1 MTAIGLVCHCPHCGG
16 AVLIEP
22 PHLAALPVG
31 AADRDASA
39 VPVPVLV
46 QKNAAPPGAAVLVST
61 VSTSPVSALSTSPVI
76 TSTST
81 STARAHVAQSLPLP
95 LAEVRPAPTI
105 WKRAI
110 AIAYQVIEQ
119 WADGASQTDAFKQM
133 CAEQGIDPMEAG
145 TGGRPLYARALDWA
159 IESKRKRQAGSR

>member
-22 PHLAALPVG
+22 PHLAALPVV

-39 VPVPVLV
+39 VPVLV
-46 QKNAAPPGAAVLVST
+46 QKNAAPAGAAVLVST
-61 VSTSPVSALSTSPVI
+61 SPV
-76 TSTST
+76 STST

-95 LAEVRPAPTI
+95 LAEVRPATTI

-159 IESKRKRQAGSR
+159 IESKRKRRTGSR

>member
-22 PHLAALPVG
+22 PHLAPLPVV

-39 VPVPVLV
+39 VPVPV
-46 QKNAAPPGAAVLVST
+46 QKNAAPAGAAVLV
-61 VSTSPVSALSTSPVI
+61 STSPVI

-119 WADGASQTDAFKQM
+119 WPDGASQSDAFKQM
-133 CAEQGIDPMEAG
+133 CTEQGIDPMDAG

-159 IESKRKRQAGSR
+159 IASKRKRQTGSR